1 MESVVDAVG
10 DGGEGAEVEKEE
22 CEEVEKLGFVKGGD
36 LGILVHRKEST
47 AIVGG
52 SCRRSS

>member
-22 CEEVEKLGFVKGGD
+22 DEEVEKLGFVKGRD
-36 LGILVHRKEST
+36 LGILVH
-47 AIVGG
+47 
-52 SCRRSS
+52 CRRSS